1 MSPATPSPAHAAPP
15 PSAPAR
21 PLDTVAWLLATVFGS
36 GCAPIVPGTF
46 GTLAA
51 LPFAVAAALW
61 LPLWA
66 YLLVTAA
73 VTVAGIWAADRTAAR
88 LGRKDPGLVV
98 VDEAAG
104 MLVTLAGAPITWFSV
119 AAGFVLFRIMDILKP
134 FPARR
139 LEALPGGYGIVV
151 DDLFAGAYAAIL
163 LRATLWLAAR
173 FG

>member
-1 MSPATPSPAHAAPP
+1 MSATPPPAGDRLRPVAL
-15 PSAPAR
+15 SG
-21 PLDTVAWLLATVFGS
+21 PLDLVAWLIATVFGS
-36 GCAPIVPGTF
+36 GHAPIIPGTF

-51 LPFAVAAALW
+51 LPFVVAAALW

-66 YLLVTAA
+66 YLLLTLLVTL
-73 VTVAGIWAADRTAAR
+73 AGIWAADRTAAR
-88 LGRKDPGLVV
+88 VGLKDPGLVV

-104 MLVTLAGAPITWFSV
+104 MLITLAGVPITWVSV

-139 LEALPGGYGIVV
+139 LEALPGGLGIVI
-151 DDLFAGAYAAIL
+151 DDLFAGLYAAIA
-163 LRATLWLAAR
+163 LRALLWLVAR

>member
-1 MSPATPSPAHAAPP
+1 MSAAPPSPAAGRLRPAAP
-15 PSAPAR
+15 SG
-21 PLDTVAWLLATVFGS
+21 PLDLVAWLIATVFGS
-36 GCAPIVPGTF
+36 GHAPIIPGTF

-51 LPFAVAAALW
+51 LPFAVAAAVW
-61 LPLWA
+61 LPLWG
-66 YLLVTAA
+66 YLLLTLA

-88 LGRKDPGLVV
+88 VGLKDPGLVV

-104 MLVTLAGAPITWFSV
+104 ILITLAGAPITCLSV

-139 LEALPGGYGIVV
+139 LEALPGGFGIVI
-151 DDLFAGAYAAIL
+151 DDLFAGLYAAIL
-163 LRATLWLAAR
+163 LRALLWLVAR